1 MFSPDW
7 AGGFGPVLKTM
18 LSSDLNALAV
28 HALSVLSITLSLA
41 LGLLAEAKDL
51 SREAGVEAACA
62 SSYVCLLNYTDW
74 S

>member
-1 MFSPDW
+1 
-7 AGGFGPVLKTM
+7 M
-18 LSSDLNALAV
+18 LSSDLNALTV

-62 SSYVCLLNYTDW
+62 SSYVCLLNYTD
-74 S
+74 